1 MLLKVKYFARFR
13 ELAGKSEEAVEM
25 RESAMVL
32 DLKKLILHDHP
43 LLSSYES
50 SMIVARNENF
60 ARDDDYLQAGDEIDF
75 FPPVS
80 GG

>member
-13 ELAGKSEEAVEM
+13 ELAGKSEEAVELQ
-25 RESAMVL
+25 ESAIVL
-32 DLKKLILHDHP
+32 DLKKMILHEHP
-43 LLSSYES
+43 LLSSYGS

-60 ARDDDYLQAGDEIDF
+60 ATDDENLQAGDEIDF
-75 FPPVS
+75 FPPAS

>member
-1 MLLKVKYFARFR
+1 VKYFARFR

-25 RESAMVL
+25 SERAMIL
-32 DLKKLILHDHP
+32 DLKKMVLRDHP

>member
-13 ELAGKSEEAVEM
+13 ELAGKGEEDFEVGDGIN
-25 RESAMVL
+25 VL
-32 DLKKLILHDHP
+32 DLKKMILNDHP
-43 LLSSYES
+43 LLLSYES
-50 SMIVARNENF
+50 SMIVARNDNF
-60 ARDDDYLQAGDEIDF
+60 ARDEEYLRAGDEIDF